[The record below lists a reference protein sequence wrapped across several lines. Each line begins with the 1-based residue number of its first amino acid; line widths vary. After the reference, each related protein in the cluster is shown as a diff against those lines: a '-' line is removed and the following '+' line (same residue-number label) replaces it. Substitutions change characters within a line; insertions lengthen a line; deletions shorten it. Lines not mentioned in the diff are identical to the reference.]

1 MKVIVNGQSYSL
13 NQNNSVSGGEGT
25 VYVEHGKAFKIYH
38 DPKKMIP
45 LGKFQE
51 LQNIKN
57 INVIKPEE
65 LIYDYHQNV
74 IGYTMK
80 PLYNTVSLSR
90 ILTTDYQNMH
100 SISHNDL
107 INIMLS
113 IKNLIEDIHSAKCL
127 MVDINDSNILVD
139 KDLNVYIIDVDSFQT
154 PNYRATAL
162 QEYAKDFSVKNY
174 QFTELSDWYSFGLL
188 AFRLL
193 VGIHPFLG
201 RWSKYN
207 KKDNQNSL
215 EYRSTH
221 NISILNSEVVY
232 PKSVRD
238 FSFIPKHYYQWFFE
252 LFEKGQRLYPPKD
265 IGSIVSNAK
274 DLIFSI
280 NQTIQF
286 KKIFDL
292 NKNIKQIYSFFNQSV
307 YLTENS
313 VFFNNIYTPITKGK
327 KVIIFNQKNEPI
339 LLKLN
344 SNKLESYNLSTQ
356 VIKLYDNIEAEDIF
370 VFHNTLFIKNQSNFT
385 TYSLLNF
392 SEDFFAVK
400 QNITIMPFSSQ
411 VYDSCIYQNTMN
423 KAWFYLIHDKE
434 TVPVIKIHELDSKKI
449 INAKYT
455 NQMLYVI
462 YQENNEYIHKIFKI
476 NHNFNEYKLIISQ
489 HLDHSQ
495 INMTVNEKGVV
506 LFSYTDNLLFVYFNN
521 YENDK
526 FREINDNNFIIDMN
540 LFSKGSAI
548 FTFINNEVY
557 QISLS

>member
-1 MKVIVNGQSYSL
+1 MKVIVNGQAYSL

-57 INVIKPEE
+57 TNVIKPEE
-65 LIYDYHQNV
+65 LIYDYHQNI

-80 PLYNTVSLSR
+80 PLYNTVPLSR
-90 ILTTDYQNMH
+90 VLTTDYQNMN

-107 INIMLS
+107 IQIMLS
-113 IKNLIEDIHSAKCL
+113 IKKNLEDIHKAHCL

-174 QFTELSDWYSFGLL
+174 NFTELSDWYSFALL

-193 VGIHPFLG
+193 IGIHPFLG
-201 RWSKYN
+201 RWNKYT
-207 KKDNQNSL
+207 KKDLQNSL

-221 NISILNSEVVY
+221 NISILNPDVVF

-238 FSFIPKHYYQWFFE
+238 FSFIPKNYYKWFFE
-252 LFEKGQRLYPPKD
+252 LFEKGQRLLPPVD

-274 DLIFSI
+274 DLIISM

-286 KKIFDL
+286 KKIFEL
-292 NKNIKQIYSFFNQSV
+292 NKNIKQVYSFFNQTV
-307 YLTENS
+307 YISENS
-313 VFFNNIYTPITKGK
+313 VFFNNNYTPITKGK

-344 SNKLESYNLSTQ
+344 NNKLESYNLQNQ
-356 VIKLYDNIEAEDIF
+356 VIKVYDNIEAEDLF
-370 VFHNTLFIKNQSNFT
+370 VFYNTLFIKNNSNFT

-411 VYDSCIYQNTMN
+411 VYDNCIYQNTIN

-434 TVPVIKIHELDSKKI
+434 TIPVVKIKELDSKKI
-449 INAKYT
+449 INAKYL
-455 NQMLYVI
+455 NQILYVV
-462 YQENNEYIHKIFKI
+462 YQENNEYIHKIFKL
-476 NHNFNEYKLIISQ
+476 NHNFNEYKEIINQ
-489 HLDHSQ
+489 HLDHSH
-495 INMTVNEKGVV
+495 INMTVNDKGIV
-506 LFSYTDNLLFVYFNN
+506 LFSYADHLLYVYFNH

-526 FREINDNNFIIDMN
+526 FREINDNNFSIDMN
-540 LFSKGSAI
+540 LFSKDSFI
-548 FTFINNEVY
+548 FTFINKEVY

>member
-57 INVIKPEE
+57 KNVIKPEE
-65 LIYDYHQNV
+65 LIYDYHQNI

-80 PLYNTVSLSR
+80 PLYNTVPLSR

-100 SISHNDL
+100 SISHDDL
-107 INIMLS
+107 IKIMLS
-113 IKNLIEDIHSAKCL
+113 IKQNIEDIHIANCL

-139 KDLNVYIIDVDSFQT
+139 QDLNVYIIDVDSFQT

-174 QFTELSDWYSFGLL
+174 NFTVLSDWYSFALL
-188 AFRLL
+188 SFRLL

-201 RWSKYN
+201 RWNKFN
-207 KKDNQNSL
+207 KKDQQNSL
-215 EYRSTH
+215 EYRSIN
-221 NISILNSEVVY
+221 NISVLNSEVVY

-238 FSFIPKHYYQWFFE
+238 FSFIPKNYYKWFFE
-252 LFEKGQRLYPPKD
+252 LFEKGQRLLPPND

-274 DLIFSI
+274 DLVLSTL
-280 NQTIQF
+280 QTIQF
-286 KKIFDL
+286 KKIFEL

-313 VFFNNIYTPITKGK
+313 VFFNNQYISITKGK
-327 KVIIFNQKNEPI
+327 KGIIFNQKNEPI

-344 SNKLESYNLSTQ
+344 NNKLESYNLSTHI
-356 VIKLYDNIEAEDIF
+356 IKLYDNIEAEDFF

-385 TYSLLNF
+385 TYALLNF

-411 VYDSCIYQNTMN
+411 VYDGCIYQNTMN

-434 TVPVIKIHELDSKKI
+434 TLPIIKINELDSKKI
-449 INAKYT
+449 INAKYI
-455 NQMLYVI
+455 NQILYVV
-462 YQENNEYIHKIFKI
+462 YLENNQYIHKIFKI
-476 NHNFNEYKLIISQ
+476 NHNFNEYKVINNQL
-489 HLDHSQ
+489 LDHSN
-495 INMTVNEKGVV
+495 INMTVNEKGIT
-506 LFSYTDNLLFVYFNN
+506 LFSYTDSTLFVYFNH
-521 YENDK
+521 YDNDK
-526 FREINDNNFIIDMN
+526 FREINDNNFLLDMKLN
-540 LFSKGSAI
+540 SKGSSI
-548 FTFINNEVY
+548 YTIINNEIY
-557 QISLS
+557 QISIL

>member
-1 MKVIVNGQSYSL
+1 MKVIVNGQSYHL

-57 INVIKPEE
+57 PNVIKPEE
-65 LIYDYHQNV
+65 LIYDYHQNI

-90 ILTTDYQNMH
+90 VLTTDYQNGN

-113 IKNLIEDIHSAKCL
+113 IKKLIEDIHNAKCL

-154 PNYRATAL
+154 PNYKATAL

-174 QFTELSDWYSFGLL
+174 QFSELSDWYSFALL
-188 AFRLL
+188 SFRLL
-193 VGIHPFLG
+193 IGIHPFLG

-207 KKDNQNSL
+207 KKDIQNSL

-221 NISILNSEVVY
+221 NISILNPEVVF

-238 FSFIPKHYYQWFFE
+238 FSFIPKHYYQWFIE
-252 LFEKGQRLYPPKD
+252 LFEKGKRLNPPND

-274 DLIFSI
+274 DLIISL

-286 KKIFDL
+286 KKIAEL
-292 NKNIKQIYSFFNQSV
+292 NKNIKQIYSFFNQTV
-307 YLTENS
+307 YLNESS
-313 VFFNNIYTPITKGK
+313 VFFNNQYTSITKGK
-327 KVIIFNQKNEPI
+327 KVIIFNQKNEPL
-339 LLKLN
+339 LLKIN
-344 SNKLESYNLSTQ
+344 SSKLESYNLVTHT
-356 VIKLYDNIEAEDIF
+356 IKLYDNIEAEDIF
-370 VFHNTLFIKNQSNFT
+370 VFYNTLFIKNQSNFT

-400 QNITIMPFSSQ
+400 QNITIMPFSSH
-411 VYDSCIYQNTMN
+411 VYDGCIYQNTMN
-423 KAWFYLIHDKE
+423 KAWFYLVHDKE
-434 TVPVIKIHELDSKKI
+434 TLPIVKINELDSKKI
-449 INAKYT
+449 INAKYM
-455 NQMLYVI
+455 NQMLYVV
-462 YQENNEYIHKIFKI
+462 YEDNNEYIHKLFKM
-476 NHNFNEYKLIISQ
+476 NHNFSEYKLIMTQ
-489 HLDHSQ
+489 HLDHSH
-495 INMTVNEKGVV
+495 INLTVNEKGIV
-506 LFSYTDNLLFVYFNN
+506 LFSYLDNLLYVYFNH

-526 FREINDNNFIIDMN
+526 FREIQDNNFFINMN
-540 LFSKGSAI
+540 LFSKSSSI
-548 FTFINNEVY
+548 CIYINNEVY